1 MKDII
6 RPQILPI
13 QLTKTTK
20 QKLLNTTLTMST
32 PSETKTTTTMSREEI
47 RAANSDPNQG
57 VSICIPRVFNN
68 IGWRRVKQTFIDL
81 RWGFIDRVDVIPC
94 GKFKRAYVHFAPGK
108 WNMRDSRARSAL
120 TSLQNGDEVK
130 ILYDEPWFWKISIS
144 SSVKPAEAPKPAPR
158 PKVTFG
164 RKKTIDLDESNIT
177 QRSPERKKAR
187 KLRIAKKAKV
197 SAGGVNMNDPITA
210 RAMENSPKSASD
222 ELSRRVVAKEIT
234 SEELKAMPSK
244 LRDFDD
250 AEAAI
255 EEGEVQEFDYSA
267 TM

>member
-1 MKDII
+1 MKDILL
-6 RPQILPI
+6 PQILTF
-13 QLTKTTK
+13 QLTNKPSTTI
-20 QKLLNTTLTMST
+20 TTLIMSIR
-32 PSETKTTTTMSREEI
+32 SETKTKTTNMNHEEI

-68 IGWRRVKQTFIDL
+68 IGWRQIKQIFIDL

-94 GKFKRAYVHFAPGK
+94 GKFKRAYIHFAPGK

-144 SSVKPAEAPKPAPR
+144 VSLKPAEAPKPAPR
-158 PKVTFG
+158 PKVTIG

-177 QRSPERKKAR
+177 QRSTERKKAH
-187 KLRIAKKAKV
+187 KLRTTKKGKV
-197 SAGGVNMNDPITA
+197 SARGVNMNDPIAA
-210 RAMENSPKSASD
+210 RVMENSPKSD
-222 ELSRRVVAKEIT
+222 RYDLSRHVAAKEIT
-234 SEELKAMPSK
+234 SE
-244 LRDFDD
+244 D
-250 AEAAI
+250 
-255 EEGEVQEFDYSA
+255 FDYSA